1 MVIEGKILDWLWSIA
16 ERCEDNFQ
24 EEDEDE
30 EDEEEA
36 GGFGG
41 DDKDEDDVGKVTTEF
56 VSLLSVG
63 IGEEDIVVDFV
74 VENKNVELL
83 LVLLTLFR
91 FLDLILFVVVEK

>member
-1 MVIEGKILDWLWSIA
+1 M
-16 ERCEDNFQ
+16 
-24 EEDEDE
+24 
-30 EDEEEA
+30 
-36 GGFGG
+36 
-41 DDKDEDDVGKVTTEF
+41 GKVTTEF